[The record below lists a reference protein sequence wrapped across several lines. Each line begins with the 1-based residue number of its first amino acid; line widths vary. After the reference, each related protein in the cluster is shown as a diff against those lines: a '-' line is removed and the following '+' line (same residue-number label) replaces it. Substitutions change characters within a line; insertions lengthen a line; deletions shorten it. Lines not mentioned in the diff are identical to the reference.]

1 MRLLQS
7 AFELG
12 QIGFNL
18 LPLVDGNLN
27 PLRWKQPRNWLPI
40 FSEDHAGKDQR
51 YDGYAQEMAKAHG
64 SHYSH
69 RLASDNS
76 FLKRLTSDFG
86 ETIHDATDCNHPADD
101 RHD

>member
-1 MRLLQS
+1 MRLLQT

-12 QIGFNL
+12 QICFNL
-18 LPLVDGNLN
+18 LPLIGGNLD
-27 PLRWKQPRNWLPI
+27 PLRWKQSRNGFPI

-69 RLASDNS
+69 RPASDNS
-76 FLKRLTSDFG
+76 FLKRL
-86 ETIHDATDCNHPADD
+86 NL
-101 RHD
+101 